1 MNVSRLVLG
10 VSRRALIGTLALAVI
25 AGPLAGAALA
35 QTPPAAPQAPPA
47 QADPMTFSADRML
60 VLFLIAEGGAADF
73 EDIMSKAKDTLAKSS
88 KAERKEQAAHW
99 KLLRAEQPQNGIVTF
114 FFYIDQVAKGQ
125 SYDPFKVLA
134 EETPPDKV
142 LELYNKFTPNL
153 KGISTVPLGKIVDMG
168 GGA

>member
-1 MNVSRLVLG
+1 
-10 VSRRALIGTLALAVI
+10 
-25 AGPLAGAALA
+25 
-35 QTPPAAPQAPPA
+35 
-47 QADPMTFSADRML
+47 ML
-60 VLFLIAEGGAADF
+60 VLFLVAEGGAADF
-73 EDIMSKAKDTLAKSS
+73 EDIMAKAKDTLAKSS

-99 KLLRAEQPQNGIVTF
+99 KILRAEQPQNGIVTF
-114 FFYIDQVAKGQ
+114 FFYIDQVVKTQ

-134 EETPPDKV
+134 EENPPDKV